1 MNCQSYKLIRELFC
15 CVEIK
20 SSEINCFH
28 IQLIML
34 YNTNGSSFTASRC
47 WRPFYFWPQVEKSR
61 MQYKNSTSRSRV
73 KQGEDYYWKHRPCSR
88 TGSTPRCTRYF
99 YAKGRCFQSHLR
111 EARHVT
117 FFRSADKTQRA
128 DATIATILT
137 KKHRAVVVRMCFVSI
152 HIFKLQRA
160 CASDN

>member
-1 MNCQSYKLIRELFC
+1 MGRRSRHHAAEGRSIFDPKWKKVVCNTKIVY
-15 CVEIK
+15 CVLRIQTLPF
-20 SSEINCFH
+20 SSEDNVF
-28 IQLIML
+28 
-34 YNTNGSSFTASRC
+34 
-47 WRPFYFWPQVEKSR
+47 
-61 MQYKNSTSRSRV
+61 STSRSRV